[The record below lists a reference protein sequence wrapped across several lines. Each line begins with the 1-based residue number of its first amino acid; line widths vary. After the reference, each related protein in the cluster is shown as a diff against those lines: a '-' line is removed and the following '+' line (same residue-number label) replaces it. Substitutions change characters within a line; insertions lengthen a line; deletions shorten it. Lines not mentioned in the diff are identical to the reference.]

1 MTKRALSVGE
11 ELANSVSHGLGLL
24 LSLAALPGLVAVAH
38 LRHDPWL
45 LVSGTIFG
53 LTLVLLYGT
62 STVYHALPRGRTKDL
77 WRVADHVAIYL
88 LIAGTFTPFA
98 VGVLRGPLGW
108 TLLVTLWALA
118 ALGIVLKTTVGFRY
132 PRLSTTMYLAM
143 GWMAVFAIQPLASRA
158 GLHAVAWIVAGGLC
172 YTLGVVFY
180 VRERIRYGHLIWHL
194 FVLGG
199 SACHFMAVLWYAGA
213 N

>member
-1 MTKRALSVGE
+1 VTERTVSVGE
-11 ELANSVSHGLGLL
+11 ELASSVSHGVGLA
-24 LSLAALPGLVAVAH
+24 LSLVALPALVVVAQ

-45 LVSGTIFG
+45 LLSGTIFG
-53 LTLVLLYGT
+53 LTLVLLYGA
-62 STVYHALPRGRTKDL
+62 STVYHALPRGRAKDL
-77 WRVADHVAIYL
+77 CRVADHVAIYL

-98 VGVLRGPLGW
+98 LGVLRGPLGW
-108 TLLVTLWALA
+108 TLLVTLWGLA
-118 ALGIVLKTTVGFRY
+118 AVGIALKTTIGFRY

-180 VRERIRYGHLIWHL
+180 ARERIRYGHFIWHL

-199 SACHFMAVLWYAGA
+199 SACHFVAVLWYAGA
-213 N
+213 A